1 MAKKKRQADE
11 NQPQPMPLE
20 ALPDRRVL
28 EQLVRQLAGNLEG
41 GRPEETPLDRAQD
54 LIYRAFDAPPT
65 KQVRMARQALE
76 ISPDCADAH
85 VLLAENSETVEEALG
100 HFRAGVAAGERAL
113 GKKGFE
119 EFEGEFWGFMETR
132 PYMRARQGLAE
143 CLSEVGRHEEAAEH
157 YQDMLRLNPN
167 DNQGV
172 RYSLATLLLE
182 LEQDEKLTHLLTSY
196 EDDSSAD
203 WVYAKTLAAFRREGD
218 CKAAAKLLKQ
228 AMNVNKHV
236 PAYLLGNKQLP
247 EELPPYISPGDED
260 EAVGYVAGN
269 RRVWLNTPGA
279 ISWLRKTLGSPMP
292 KAPKPRRPAWSQVRL
307 VLNNIPLLEEE
318 VWQVD
323 AMPLPVS
330 DEQEESPWLVLIAD
344 RDNRAIVGFEVVD
357 DDPKP
362 ADMLDI
368 LANAMRQPTYGDPCR
383 PSKIEVRQKA
393 FQTAWKAKLK
403 QIGVACE
410 LVETLDSV
418 DTLRNNLPTLN
429 VPKDAEGQADPEEL
443 VSLPIELDEVWQV
456 DVRQLPIWI
465 DGEKE
470 PQRPWA
476 VLVVDHTHDMV
487 LLHDLSPERPS
498 AATLCRTVSQAVQG
512 PMCGPPRRPAIVEVA
527 SETYREAMAPYLQ
540 QADIEC
546 KVSDRLESADRAFE
560 SLEEHLGGGQGEPPA
575 ISDAPGITPEQMDSF
590 FAAAADYYRRKPWR
604 QVLGDTII
612 KVECD
617 KFQSGPWYAVVMG
630 QSGVQQGLAIY
641 EDLAALQA
649 LMCGN
654 ASTEQNARSM
664 SAVSMM
670 FSEAFEISARD
681 LNLIEKHGWT
691 VAGPEAYP
699 MVLHIN
705 PGAAVRSPLVWELT
719 LLEGC
724 LRTLPEFLA
733 QKAESLSKTV
743 AVASDT
749 LPVRVSWL
757 PE

>member
-1 MAKKKRQADE
+1 MAKKKRQADG
-11 NQPQPMPLE
+11 NHLQPISQG
-20 ALPDRRVL
+20 ALPDRRAL
-28 EQLVRQLAGNLEG
+28 EELMRQLAGNLEG
-41 GRPEETPLDRAQD
+41 KRPEETPLDRAQD
-54 LIYRAFDAPPT
+54 LIYQAFDAPPA
-65 KQVRMARQALE
+65 KQVRLARQALE

-85 VLLAENSETVEEALG
+85 VLLAENSKTIEEALG
-100 HFRAGVAAGERAL
+100 HFQEGVAAGERAL
-113 GKKGFE
+113 GKKGFK
-119 EFEGEFWGFMETR
+119 EFEGHFWGFMETR
-132 PYMRARQGLAE
+132 PYMRARHGLAG

-157 YQDMLRLNPN
+157 YQDMLRLNPG

-182 LEQDEKLTHLLTSY
+182 LEQDEKLDHLLSSY
-196 EDDSSAD
+196 EEDGSAD
-203 WVYAKTLAAFRREGD
+203 WVYAKTLAAFRRDGD
-218 CKAAAKLLKQ
+218 CKTTAKLLKQ
-228 AMNVNKHV
+228 ATKVNKHV
-236 PAYLLGNKQLP
+236 PAYLLGNKQMP
-247 EELPPYISPGDED
+247 EELPPYITCGGED
-260 EAVGYVAGN
+260 EAVSYAFDN
-269 RRVWLNTPGA
+269 RRAWLNTPGA

-292 KAPKPRRPAWSQVRL
+292 KAPKPRRPAWSQLRL
-307 VLNNIPLLEEE
+307 ALGNLSLSDDE

-323 AMPLPVS
+323 AMPLPVINPT
-330 DEQEESPWLVLIAD
+330 EAPLWLVLVAG
-344 RDNRAIVGFEVVD
+344 RDSQAIERFDVFEAE
-357 DDPKP
+357 PKP
-362 ADMLDI
+362 AEVLDF
-368 LANAMRQPTYGDPCR
+368 LAYAMRQPLHADPCR
-383 PSKIEVRQKA
+383 PSKIEVRCKA
-393 FQTAWKAKLK
+393 FQTAWRTKLK
-403 QIGVACE
+403 QIDVVCE
-410 LVETLDSV
+410 LVETLDAV
-418 DTLRNNLPTLN
+418 DILRDSLPSLRAFQDVKT
-429 VPKDAEGQADPEEL
+429 QATPDQL
-443 VSLPIELDEVWQV
+443 LSLPIESGEVWQV

-465 DGEKE
+465 GEE
-470 PQRPWA
+470 GASQRPWA
-476 VLVVDHTHDMV
+476 ILVVDHTNDLV
-487 LLHDLSPERPS
+487 LTHELSPESLPLD
-498 AATLCRTVSQAVQG
+498 ALWRTVFQAACS
-512 PMCGPPRRPAIVEVA
+512 PSCGMPHRPAVVEVA
-527 SETYREAMAPYLQ
+527 SEACCEASRPYLQ

-546 KVSDRLESADRAFE
+546 KVSDRLESVDRAFE
-560 SLEEHLGGGQGEPPA
+560 SLEQHMGDQGEPPA
-575 ISDAPGITPEQMDSF
+575 ICDAPGITPEQMDSF
-590 FAAAADYYRRKPWR
+590 FSAAADYYRRKPWR

-664 SAVSMM
+664 SAISMM

-681 LNLIEKHGWT
+681 INLIEKHGWT

-724 LRTLPEFLA
+724 LRTIPELLA

-749 LPVRVSWL
+749 LPMRLSWL